1 MSYSAAGVWADGYG
15 PGGDVSIYRPSGD
28 LLATGWVSTAA
39 TLAGAINEATPDDA
53 SYITSPDLSTA
64 GPARMSLPSMAAG
77 AYTLRTRARRTA
89 DAGEL
94 RVVCLDGA
102 DAPVGATEW
111 QALTGTYEQYTLPV
125 TISATATRF
134 QIEVR
139 GDVWSPVELF
149 ASGEQGAW
157 YDPSDFSTMFQDT
170 AGTVPV
176 TAVGQSVAR
185 INDKSGRGNNAT
197 QATTAARPLLE
208 QDAGGLYYLRFDG
221 VDDGMLTA
229 NIDFTATDKM
239 TVLAGVRKLSD
250 SLRGSIVEAG
260 SSYGVAGSFGVMAP
274 HGNGATTMG
283 FYLTGTTTTGLL
295 ATGIV
300 APLTSVASCLFDISG
315 SDRASEVFPRVNGS
329 IPSLTVTDAA
339 SAGTGNYGNRP
350 IFIGRRGG
358 TTLPFNG
365 RIYSL
370 IVRGAASTTDQITAA
385 ETWVNGKTGAY

>member
-1 MSYSAAGVWADGYG
+1 MSYAAAGVWADGYG

-197 QATTAARPLLE
+197 QATTSRQPLLE
-208 QDAGGLYYLRFDG
+208 QDAVGRYYLRFDG
-221 VDDGMLTA
+221 VDDGMVTA

-250 SLRGSIVEAG
+250 AAAGFVVELDTSIFV
-260 SSYGVAGSFGVMAP
+260 GSFNLRAP
-274 HGNGATTMG
+274 DGANATYSSSVRGPSSTAFVAQSGYDSPHTAVLSAALDLAGANAAGANMLRVNTVAQAAGGPAPGATN
-283 FYLTGTTTTGLL
+283 FQNK
-295 ATGIV
+295 
-300 APLTSVASCLFDISG
+300 PL
-315 SDRASEVFPRVNGS
+315 
-329 IPSLTVTDAA
+329 
-339 SAGTGNYGNRP
+339 Y
-350 IFIGRRGG
+350 IGRRGG
-358 TTLPFNG
+358 SSGPLNG

-370 IVRGAASTTDQITAA
+370 IVRGAASNTEQITAA